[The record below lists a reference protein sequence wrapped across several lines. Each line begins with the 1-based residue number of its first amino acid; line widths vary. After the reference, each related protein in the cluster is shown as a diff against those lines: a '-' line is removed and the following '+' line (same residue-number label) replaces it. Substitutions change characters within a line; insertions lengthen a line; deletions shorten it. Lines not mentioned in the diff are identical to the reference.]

1 MRKRE
6 HEPILPFFEIEEEKE
21 EQERIDFMFS
31 SLPHFPVPKND
42 NERLLEFQSRFRHG
56 DDRSLCSM
64 LALSERICRKLI
76 AKEARKNPHVRN
88 LSADERSIKA
98 HDASMYLVERLL
110 SEKDFFVSS
119 SFTGYLYL
127 RVRFELYD
135 MSKADSL
142 VDFVDEAT
150 LNDYRTR

>member
-1 MRKRE
+1 M
-6 HEPILPFFEIEEEKE
+6 L
-21 EQERIDFMFS
+21 S

-42 NERLLEFQSRFRHG
+42 NERLLEFQYRFRHG

-98 HDASMYLVERLL
+98 HDASMYLVERIL
-110 SEKDFFVSS
+110 SKKDFFVST

-127 RVRFELYD
+127 RVKFELYNT
-135 MSKADSL
+135 SCADRI
-142 VDFVDEAT
+142 VDFVDSTT
-150 LNDYRTR
+150 LNDYRNRQ